1 MKNIAKA
8 YNTNRECSVQVAV
21 YLTMPDLWLRKCFPA
36 IQFVNTNMPEDR
48 YRIFKTQEE
57 IEELEDDSTDVFK
70 HNMLDRYVERPMLHS
85 KMENFQC

>member
-8 YNTNRECSVQVAV
+8 FNTNRECSVQEAL
-21 YLTMPDLWLRKCFPA
+21 YLTKPDLWLRKCFPA

-57 IEELEDDSTDVFK
+57 IEELEDDSTDLASTLAEF
-70 HNMLDRYVERPMLHS
+70 LFLE
-85 KMENFQC
+85 